1 MSATPGPGIPATGI
15 PATGVHID
23 AGAGRPALLE
33 VMEYSPPPLFKQGA
47 PARVKV
53 TVFALLSIA
62 LLVVDARLHALS
74 TVRQVAATVL
84 YPFQMVALA
93 PRDALANMGD
103 YFSSISTLQ
112 KEVRELKS
120 QQVAMAQAL
129 QQAQLQTTENAQ
141 LRRLMDAREHLPVRT
156 LMSEILYDARDPST
170 RRVVLDRGSRNG
182 VKLGL
187 PVIDNAGVV
196 GQVTRVFPFTS
207 EVTLL
212 TDKEQAIP
220 VQVLRNGLRS
230 VAYGRGQSGL
240 LDLRFVAP
248 NADMQVGDVL
258 VTSGLDGVYPAGLAV
273 AKVIQVENVAQG
285 AFGRV
290 VCQPLAGIDRHRQ
303 LLIVM
308 SDQPL
313 PPRPPE
319 ESAKVNGNTT
329 SKKNL
334 PRMEPVP
341 PLPLPAQPLLPA
353 VAPAANGQ
361 GGHAAAAARGAP
373 AAAVPAGAQ
382 RIQPGAAHAAPA
394 ARSPGAAAPAGT
406 PVAGRTAA
414 APAARTPAAQT
425 PAARTPAAQTPAART
440 PAAATPPSGTAVP
453 PRPAAAPARQPAAG
467 APAAAAPAAGTP
479 AAGSPAAATPAA
491 TAAAAAAGTVP
502 ARPKEGN

>member
-1 MSATPGPGIPATGI
+1 
-15 PATGVHID
+15 
-23 AGAGRPALLE
+23 
-33 VMEYSPPPLFKQGA
+33 
-47 PARVKV
+47 
-53 TVFALLSIA
+53 
-62 LLVVDARLHALS
+62 
-74 TVRQVAATVL
+74 
-84 YPFQMVALA
+84 
-93 PRDALANMGD
+93 
-103 YFSSISTLQ
+103 
-112 KEVRELKS
+112 
-120 QQVAMAQAL
+120 
-129 QQAQLQTTENAQ
+129 
-141 LRRLMDAREHLPVRT
+141 
-156 LMSEILYDARDPST
+156 
-170 RRVVLDRGSRNG
+170 VLDRGTRSG

-248 NADMQVGDVL
+248 NADIQVGDVL

-313 PPRPPE
+313 PPRPAAE
-319 ESAKVNGNTT
+319 TAKAPGNAT

-341 PLPLPAQPLLPA
+341 PLPLPPQPLAPA
-353 VAPAANGQ
+353 VAPAANG
-361 GGHAAAAARGAP
+361 
-373 AAAVPAGAQ
+373 
-382 RIQPGAAHAAPA
+382 AAPA
-394 ARSPGAAAPAGT
+394 RANPAA
-406 PVAGRTAA
+406 
-414 APAARTPAAQT
+414 AARTPAATQATTPVTT
-425 PAARTPAAQTPAART
+425 PAARAPATTVPARN
-440 PAAATPPSGTAVP
+440 PAT
-453 PRPAAAPARQPAAG
+453 AAPTQPAPVAG
-467 APAAAAPAAGTP
+467 APAAPTPPA
-479 AAGSPAAATPAA
+479 
-491 TAAAAAAGTVP
+491 
-502 ARPKEGN
+502 ARPKEGT